1 MKNRN
6 RSIFALALLLVL
18 VASSTIS
25 WAAEPR
31 YRVIDLGSP
40 GSPQFYTDFSG
51 LQSWLL
57 NNDGT
62 VVGGMGTVYPDPF
75 GWQDDG
81 FTSHA
86 FEWKNGSLTD
96 LGATAFNNPTNFSQG
111 FWINDLGH
119 SVGIA
124 TYNASNVASVPLFK
138 AVLWKDRQMIDLGTL
153 GGEQSFAQ
161 AINIRDQTVGWAL
174 NLVPASV
181 NIWADYPWPFATQQ
195 RAVLWES
202 GVGRDLG
209 TLGGPSAWATG
220 INDNGQIIGQS
231 LNTISAGQPKQVEGW
246 SWSRPVTGFLWENG
260 HMVDLGNLGG
270 TFALPTRINNRGQVI
285 GLMTSAGDTSSH
297 PFLWEN
303 GSLKDLGTL
312 GGSSGRANAIN
323 ESGEVV
329 GGARLANGLN
339 RAFLW
344 KDGVMTNLGTLGTG
358 SQAWGINSKS
368 QIVGTSGTTHP
379 NLRAF
384 LWENGGPMLDLNQLI
399 PAGSPV
405 VAVAYAINNRG
416 EILCNGPNEQGL
428 FLLLPTLPVLNM
440 AWVGNNVVLSWPT
453 NHTGYTLEAK
463 TDMSPLSN
471 WTSIP
476 GTPTILADQFTVT
489 NSAASGNQF
498 FRLRR

>member
-6 RSIFALALLLVL
+6 RSIFALALLLL
-18 VASSTIS
+18 ALIANSTIS
-25 WAAEPR
+25 RAAESR
-31 YRVIDLGSP
+31 YRLIDLGSHR
-40 GSPQFYTDFSG
+40 FYTDFSG

-62 VVGGMGTVYPDPF
+62 VVGGMGTAYPDPF
-75 GWQDDG
+75 DLQPDG

-96 LGATAFNNPTNFSQG
+96 LGANAFNDKTNFSQA

-124 TYNASNVASVPLFK
+124 TYNASNAAAIPLYK

-161 AINIRDQTVGWAL
+161 AINNRDQAVGWAL
-174 NLVPASV
+174 NLVPASEK
-181 NIWADYPWPFATQQ
+181 IWADYPWPFGTQQ
-195 RAVLWES
+195 RAVLWEN
-202 GVGRDLG
+202 GVARDLG
-209 TLGGPSAWATG
+209 TLGGPGAWATS

-231 LNTISAGQPKQVEGW
+231 FTSISAGQPRQVEGW

-260 HMVDLGNLGG
+260 NMVNLGNLGG
-270 TFALPTRINNRGQVI
+270 TFVMPTRINNRGQVI
-285 GLMTSAGDTSSH
+285 GFLTITGDTSSR

-303 GSLKDLGTL
+303 GMLKDLGTL

-344 KDGVMTNLGTLGTG
+344 KNGVMTNLGTLGTH

-368 QIVGTSGTTHP
+368 QVVGTSGTTHP

-399 PAGSPV
+399 PPGSPV

-416 EILCNGPNEQGL
+416 EILCNGTNEQGL
-428 FLLLPTLPVLNM
+428 FLLVPTPPVLDI
-440 AWVGNNVVLSWPT
+440 ARVENNVVLSWPT
-453 NHTGYTLEAK
+453 NHTGYTLEAG
-463 TDMSPLSN
+463 TNVSPVSN
-471 WTSIP
+471 WTPVP
-476 GTPTILADQFTVT
+476 GTSSIVGNRYTIT
-489 NSAASGNQF
+489 NNAASGNQF